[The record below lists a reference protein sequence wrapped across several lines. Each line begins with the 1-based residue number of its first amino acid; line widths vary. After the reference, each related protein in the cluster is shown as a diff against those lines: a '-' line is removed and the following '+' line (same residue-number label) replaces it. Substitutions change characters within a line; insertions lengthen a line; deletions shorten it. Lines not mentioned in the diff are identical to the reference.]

1 MMPSETPGTS
11 SATTIFWPFSRIPLP
26 VIVIAELL
34 GVPAADRQLF
44 KDWSDRIAES
54 VEDDSEAA
62 IQKFLADKEKV
73 RRELDDYFMKVTLER
88 RKQPEDD
95 LITKLVQA
103 EVDGEKLT
111 DEEIMEFCIL
121 LLGAGNETT
130 TNLITNAVRIFMEE
144 PSLQEKLRQQPELM
158 KGAIE
163 EVLRYYS
170 PILAMNRYATKDV
183 EIGGKQVKKGDLV
196 VTWIGSAN
204 RDEEK
209 FPDADRFIVDR
220 TPNAHLAF
228 GQGIHFCLGAPLAR
242 LEALIA
248 LPLILAHFHDMR
260 LPEGTKLE
268 AIPSTF
274 VYGVK
279 ELPVQFT
286 PAAYH

>member
-1 MMPSETPGTS
+1 
-11 SATTIFWPFSRIPLP
+11 
-26 VIVIAELL
+26 
-34 GVPAADRQLF
+34 
-44 KDWSDRIAES
+44 
-54 VEDDSEAA
+54 
-62 IQKFLADKEKV
+62 
-73 RRELDDYFMKVTLER
+73 
-88 RKQPEDD
+88 
-95 LITKLVQA
+95 
-103 EVDGEKLT
+103 
-111 DEEIMEFCIL
+111 
-121 LLGAGNETT
+121 
-130 TNLITNAVRIFMEE
+130 MEE